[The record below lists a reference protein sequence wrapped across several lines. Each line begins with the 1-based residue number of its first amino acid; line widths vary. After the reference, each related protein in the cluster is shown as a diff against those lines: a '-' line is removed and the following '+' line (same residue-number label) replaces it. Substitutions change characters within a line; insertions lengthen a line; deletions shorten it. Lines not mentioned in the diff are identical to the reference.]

1 MEETPASMEPPPEGG
16 IEPTSMEPPPEGG
29 IEPAEPEEGG
39 TKWWVWALIGIGA
52 LVLVLFLIGLFNQE
66 AETAPAPP
74 ADDSWT
80 RVQTSGVL
88 RVGTSADYPP
98 FEYYDDQLA
107 IDGFDAALIREVG
120 NKLGVRTEIS
130 DFAFPSLGDAVRIGQ
145 IDVAIA
151 ALSIT
156 PEREAV
162 ADFSNIYYVGEDGI
176 LANQD
181 SNIEEVRSAAD
192 VAGMRVG
199 VQKGSVYE
207 QLGQANLVDTGL
219 IPQQNLIAYDK
230 ADQIITDLERNALD
244 VGAMD
249 LKPAIDFAEN
259 RGVRLVGKG
268 LNQQRFAI
276 AAQKGATELI
286 NRINQALVELQN
298 EGVISRLSQEYLD
311 LAPGEIIPP
320 PTPAPT
326 PDECVNGA
334 EVVRDLNLPTDDLQD
349 LPDLDPGERFQKGW
363 RLRNTGTCTWDSA
376 YFAAYV
382 RGNTPAAQMGGQ
394 PTRIVGEVRTGQT
407 YDLWVNLQAPDQPG
421 VYVGYWQMHNDARTA
436 FGETFVVGVE
446 VPGPTPVPTATL
458 TATAV
463 PTATE
468 TAEPVQPLP
477 TPDTATPEPTATEIA
492 TETPMPGAEIM
503 DILWEWVSL
512 EEANPPSLS
521 QVADPEN
528 YNIVFFTD
536 GKFTIKADCNTVQGT
551 YEIIETELVLEIG
564 PYTQVACPEGSLS
577 ETYVDL
583 LGQVHEWELAEVE
596 NEVEEQLFLEYGPG
610 EFTVGIM
617 GFKNEG
623 PAPAP

>member
-1 MEETPASMEPPPEGG
+1 MEGTTGSMEPPPEGG
-16 IEPTSMEPPPEGG
+16 IEPTSS
-29 IEPAEPEEGG
+29 AEPESGG

-52 LVLVLFLIGLFNQE
+52 LVAILFIVGLFNQE
-66 AETAPAPP
+66 GESAPAPS
-74 ADDSWT
+74 ADESWN

-88 RVGTSADYPP
+88 RVGTSADYAP
-98 FEYYDDQLA
+98 FEYYNDQLA

-181 SNIEEVRSAAD
+181 SSIGEVRSAAD

-207 QLGQANLVDTGL
+207 QLGQANLVDAGF

-249 LKPAIDFAEN
+249 LKPAVDFAEN

-276 AAQKGATELI
+276 AAKKGATELI

-298 EGVISRLSQEYLD
+298 DGTLARLSEQYLD
-311 LAPGEIIPP
+311 LDPGEIIPP

-326 PDECVNGA
+326 PDSCIDGS
-334 EVVRDLNLPTDDLQD
+334 EVVRDLNYDANDLMD
-349 LPDLDPGERFQKGW
+349 LPELAPGERFQKGW
-363 RLRNTGTCTWDSA
+363 RLRNTGTCTWTSA
-376 YFAAYV
+376 YFANYV

-394 PTRIVGEVRTGQT
+394 PTSIVGEVKTGQT
-407 YDLWVNLQAPDQPG
+407 YDLYVNLQAPQDPG
-421 VYVGYWQMHNDARTA
+421 EYVAYWQMHNNAQTA
-436 FGETFVVGVE
+436 FGETFVVGIE

-477 TPDTATPEPTATEIA
+477 TPDTATPEPTATE
-492 TETPMPGAEIM
+492 TPVPGAEIM

-512 EEANPPSLS
+512 EEANPPNQSV
-521 QVADPEN
+521 VADQEN
-528 YNIVFFTD
+528 YNLVLLPD
-536 GKFTIKADCNTVQGT
+536 GMFSARADCNTVQGT
-551 YEIIETELVLEIG
+551 YEITETDLVLEIG
-564 PYTQVACPEGSLS
+564 PYTQVACPEGS
-577 ETYVDL
+577 
-583 LGQVHEWELAEVE
+583 
-596 NEVEEQLFLEYGPG
+596 
-610 EFTVGIM
+610 
-617 GFKNEG
+617 
-623 PAPAP
+623 